1 MSLKSSWN
9 SLLEQVIYQ
18 FSHPAAI
25 ISPQQSLQK
34 WPRQTFFVRCVALGK
49 NLLGVPREKTL
60 HVKAL
65 KKKTKTFFAWIV
77 KDNHRN
83 ASSFKLQSEMCFS
96 QSACSWMLPLHH
108 VVWHFSLPLTHA
120 GFTFPFHIFCSKCKM
135 FCSVLI
141 LHLVSQIG
149 QYSAR
154 TRETQTPQA
163 SGGLQDCRVH
173 SHHAADSHR
182 DFSAER
188 LRFAWSVYASWEK
201 TI

>member
-1 MSLKSSWN
+1 MAPTD
-9 SLLEQVIYQ
+9 V
-18 FSHPAAI
+18 
-25 ISPQQSLQK
+25 
-34 WPRQTFFVRCVALGK
+34 FVRRVARGK

-60 HVKAL
+60 HVKAQ
-65 KKKTKTFFAWIV
+65 KNIIFFAWIV

-96 QSACSWMLPLHH
+96 QSACTWMPPLHH

-154 TRETQTPQA
+154 TGETQTPKA
-163 SGGLQDCRVH
+163 SSGLPVCCVH

-182 DFSAER
+182 GVLMQSTFDLHEMCKHLKRRQSKLTRTFSNVFH
-188 LRFAWSVYASWEK
+188 FAK
-201 TI
+201 TYD